1 MPHVSIGGV
10 EYEIT
15 PPRRRIIV
23 AEVGAEMGQR
33 PLRAF
38 VAAAGLGCRG
48 LWARATE
55 PKYDGLVSRYAE
67 DLLEALPDRTTDELV
82 LAGIDVWR
90 AWQASVPTAQA
101 VREARDFTPAVEAP
115 PTGSDG

>member
-48 LWARATE
+48 LWAATTE

-67 DLLEALPDRTTDELV
+67 DALEALPDRTTDELV

-90 AWQASVPTAQA
+90 AWQSSVPTAQA
-101 VREARDFTPAVEAP
+101 VREAKDFSSAAGAP
-115 PTGSDG
+115 PTASDG

>member
-1 MPHVSIGGV
+1 MPHVTIGGV

-15 PPRRRIIV
+15 PPRRRIII
-23 AEVGAEMGQR
+23 AEIGAEMGQR

-48 LWARATE
+48 LWAATTE

-67 DLLEALPDRTTDELV
+67 DALEALADRSTDELV

-101 VREARDFTPAVEAP
+101 VREARDFTPAVGAP
-115 PTGSDG
+115 PIASDG

>member
-1 MPHVSIGGV
+1 MPHVTIGGV
-10 EYEIT
+10 EYDIT

-23 AEVGAEMGQR
+23 AEVGAELGQR

-38 VAAAGLGCRG
+38 IAAAGLGVRA
-48 LWARATE
+48 LWAKATE
-55 PKYDGLVSRYAE
+55 PKYDGLVGRYAE
-67 DLLEALPDRTTDELV
+67 DVLEALPDRTTDELV

-101 VREARDFTPAVEAP
+101 VREARDFTSAVEAL
-115 PTGSDG
+115 PTASDG